1 MPYFHFA
8 AASRW
13 PLTPFNQREACVEMW
28 SRLRARFE
36 RVLACVLMPDHL
48 HLLVDADSPETLRT
62 AMRIEMAA
70 FTRRISPG
78 KPLWQPA
85 AAPELIPD
93 FHHLK
98 RQIRY
103 VHLNPCRAGLA
114 MDPLEWEWSTH
125 RDAVGAAF
133 PAWLDMPLLTKGWKS
148 KSKEFASAFHA
159 YVSGDPTV
167 RVDGT
172 PLPRTIALSKMAT
185 TLESIE
191 WAVEQATRSP
201 SNCRLRNS
209 DARRIMF
216 LLADRIGPMRRQRL
230 ASWAGITERRA
241 RGILGAPPTPSE
253 EAALASAILL
263 LSARHRFERVEFPK
277 TGNYPA
283 VA

>member
-1 MPYFHFA
+1 MVDP
-8 AASRW
+8 SGRG
-13 PLTPFNQREACVEMW
+13 RR
-28 SRLRARFE
+28 RLSG
-36 RVLACVLMPDHL
+36 LAGY
-48 HLLVDADSPETLRT
+48 
-62 AMRIEMAA
+62 AA
-70 FTRRISPG
+70 FDKRLEKQIQGVRFRIPRLCFG
-78 KPLWQPA
+78 
-85 AAPELIPD
+85 
-93 FHHLK
+93 
-98 RQIRY
+98 
-103 VHLNPCRAGLA
+103 G
-114 MDPLEWEWSTH
+114 
-125 RDAVGAAF
+125 
-133 PAWLDMPLLTKGWKS
+133 
-148 KSKEFASAFHA
+148 SA
-159 YVSGDPTV
+159 TV